1 MQKMPSGR
9 FHLIRIQQRQQRI
22 SATTITMLLI
32 IWLNAWF
39 SKFYCEQNFFKL
51 LLKYS
56 DTQQKGKKWASSMPS
71 HVCFMLLREVFSGTS
86 SKKHK
91 QQAKGCLETDSNLQ
105 VRCRGDLKSV
115 WSGNKRKKEKEKEK
129 TGREEFWEE
138 NYTTREVG
146 PGSSLTEPFFLSM
159 FLNLNLKI
167 LDLEFIKNYR
177 NFNALNSFNYFWTQY
192 KLKIYLPSWYPLLKF
207 HPTCFPLSYIR
218 KAERSHC
225 CCWWHV
231 SQQQLTEI
239 TWLIF
244 TPPLP

>member
-9 FHLIRIQQRQQRI
+9 FHLIRIQQRQQWI

-115 WSGNKRKKEKEKEK
+115 WSGNKRKKKKRERKNREGRVLRRKLHN
-129 TGREEFWEE
+129 TGGRPWIL
-138 NYTTREVG
+138 
-146 PGSSLTEPFFLSM
+146 SL
-159 FLNLNLKI
+159 NH
-167 LDLEFIKNYR
+167 
-177 NFNALNSFNYFWTQY
+177 SFYQCSWIWT
-192 KLKIYLPSWYPLLKF
+192 
-207 HPTCFPLSYIR
+207 
-218 KAERSHC
+218 
-225 CCWWHV
+225 
-231 SQQQLTEI
+231 
-239 TWLIF
+239 
-244 TPPLP
+244 